1 MWGTHVRLLGW
12 RAMTNVQ
19 RDVAKARD
27 IRAYHVSIG
36 YDRGASCALPNNT
49 NTRQLP
55 GCCGSKQGEGGGCRA
70 PGRKSLLRDDVLG
83 LWAFLAVCDRELDF
97 LAVG

>member
-1 MWGTHVRLLGW
+1 MPITSVSVTTGARHVFCRTTQKPGSCQD
-12 RAMTNVQ
+12 AVE
-19 RDVAKARD
+19 VSKGKA
-27 IRAYHVSIG
+27 
-36 YDRGASCALPNNT
+36 GAAEP
-49 NTRQLP
+49 
-55 GCCGSKQGEGGGCRA
+55 